1 MKAPDNAGNARDASL
16 TPWRRKQQPSRHSC
30 LENSMDRGAWQATV
44 HRVTKSGHDWAGTQ
58 QQPMAPALLFK
69 IFCSFILW
77 CQRRLLKSL
86 LDSKEIKPVNPKGN
100 QPWCSLKGLTLKRQY
115 FGHLMQRAGSLEK
128 TLTSPKIQL
137 LLLLWSSIFRMWLK
151 DQACQ
156 ASRNHILVP
165 GSKIEEEQEG
175 AYDTPTTSDFLQK
188 PFPEA
193 VLSAVSA
200 FCKGVWRW
208 AVLAGTQPP
217 WTGTRSY

>member
-128 TLTSPKIQL
+128 TLTL
-137 LLLLWSSIFRMWLK
+137 
-151 DQACQ
+151 
-156 ASRNHILVP
+156 
-165 GSKIEEEQEG
+165 GKIEGRKRRGQQRMRWLDGIIDAVGMNLSKFQEMVK
-175 AYDTPTTSDFLQK
+175 D
-188 PFPEA
+188 
-193 VLSAVSA
+193 
-200 FCKGVWRW
+200 R
-208 AVLAGTQPP
+208 
-217 WTGTRSY
+217 